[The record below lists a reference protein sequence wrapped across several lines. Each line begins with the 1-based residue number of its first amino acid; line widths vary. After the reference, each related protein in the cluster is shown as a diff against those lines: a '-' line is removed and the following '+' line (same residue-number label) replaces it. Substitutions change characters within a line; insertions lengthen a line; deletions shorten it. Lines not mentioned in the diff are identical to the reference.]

1 MSPRKRVLALAFLAG
16 VVAVSAALAGRSHTG
31 AAAALAASGGK
42 TPTGTTIHLLEDEAQ
57 PISVPIGRH
66 TGLAAGD
73 EAVYTRTLRTMQKKP
88 IGQLNIGCVATRGG
102 QNSISL
108 CTGVYTFAGGTLVG
122 TTIGRS
128 SQGPGP
134 NTLHI
139 AVTGGTG
146 RYEGARGSIL
156 SVGSSTGF
164 ANDTIHLLP

>member
-42 TPTGTTIHLLEDEAQ
+42 TPTGTTIHLLEDEVQ
-57 PISVPIGRH
+57 PTAVPIGRH

-88 IGQLNIGCVATRGG
+88 IGQLNISCVATRGG

-108 CTGVYTFAGGTLVG
+108 CTGVYTLASGTLVG

-128 SQGPGP
+128 SQGSP

-146 RYEGARGSIL
+146 RFEGARGSIL
-156 SVGSSTGF
+156 SAGSRTGF